1 MSWDYSKLRGR
12 IKEKFNTLDSFAEA
26 LGMSRTSLSQRLN
39 NQLEFSQNEIAK
51 AMVLLGEDEVNMV
64 DFFYTPKV
72 QKDEHN
78 QR

>member
-51 AMVLLGEDEVNMV
+51 ALVLLDEDEVNMV

-72 QKDEHN
+72 QKDERN
-78 QR
+78 QQ

>member
-51 AMVLLGEDEVNMV
+51 AMVLLDEDEVNMV

-72 QKDEHN
+72 QKNE
-78 QR
+78 RI

>member
-51 AMVLLGEDEVNMV
+51 AMVLLDEDEVNMV

-72 QKDEHN
+72 QKDERN
-78 QR
+78 QQ